1 MTMNRYSLL
10 ALIALSACASQDR
23 QTVRVC
29 QDSGCFDAHRSEAT
43 FVPEPAGTPAQERM
57 LASLTALAERDP
69 RAAFDLGL
77 RLYRGDGVARDPHQA
92 LNWMR
97 SAGERGNT
105 DAQLA
110 LGRFYL
116 AGLAEM
122 GPDPAEAETW
132 LSLAAARG
140 SAEAKRLL
148 PQATAA
154 KQGEAERYRV
164 KEADK
169 NRWQGLWGGGY
180 PYKTY
185 WRESSWQF
193 Y

>member
-1 MTMNRYSLL
+1 M
-10 ALIALSACASQDR
+10 LSACASSPEQK
-23 QTVRVC
+23 TVRVC
-29 QDSGCFDAHRSEAT
+29 QDGGCFDAPRSAST
-43 FVPEPAGTPAQERM
+43 FVAEPTSTPAQDRKLEALRV
-57 LASLTALAERDP
+57 LAERDP

-77 RLYRGDGVARDPHQA
+77 RLYRGDGVARDPYQA
-92 LNWMR
+92 LTWMR
-97 SAGERGNT
+97 SAAERGNT

-122 GPDPAEAETW
+122 GSDPAEAETW

-140 SAEAKRLL
+140 NAEAKRLL

-154 KQGEAERYRV
+154 KKSEADGYRV
-164 KEADK
+164 RERDK
-169 NRWQGLWGGGY
+169 NQWHGLWGGGY
-180 PYKTY
+180 AYKSY
-185 WRESSWQF
+185 WRDSGWQF

>member
-1 MTMNRYSLL
+1 MKRHCFAVLFV
-10 ALIALSACASQDR
+10 LSACAASPDQ

-29 QDSGCFDAHRSEAT
+29 KDGSCQDVPRSAST
-43 FVPEPAGTPAQERM
+43 FVPESVSTPAQDQKLE
-57 LASLTALAERDP
+57 SLRVLAERDP

-92 LNWMR
+92 LSWMR
-97 SAGERGNT
+97 SAGERGNL

-110 LGRFYL
+110 LGGFYL

-122 GPDPAEAETW
+122 GPDPAEAEIW
-132 LSLAAARG
+132 LNLAAVRG

-148 PQATAA
+148 PQAAAA
-154 KQGEAERYRV
+154 KRAEREGYRV
-164 KEADK
+164 REHNK
-169 NRWQGLWGGGY
+169 NQWHGLWGGGY
-180 PYKTY
+180 AYKSY
-185 WRESSWQF
+185 WRDSGWLF